1 MAEDR
6 KITGIKC
13 TSCGKTF
20 KMYVPAA
27 GGIRKVNCP
36 HCKAEIKI
44 NFGTPKPAEEKP
56 ADTTPEAPQ
65 QPPKKTKDISDING
79 SGMQRGKLVE
89 VRGFLKKNISHTLQI
104 GDNIIGQYD
113 MEMPSTI
120 MIKDSTVSR
129 KSVNINVIYEDD
141 HLDYVFCVLRAKNPV
156 TLNGTPVQVGEKRYL
171 KFGDQI
177 ILGLTK
183 FRFEQA

>member
-1 MAEDR
+1 MAEER

-36 HCKAEIKI
+36 HCKAEMKI

-56 ADTTPEAPQ
+56 TPDAPQ
-65 QPPKKTKDISDING
+65 TPKKKTKDISDLSG

-89 VRGFLKKNISHTLQI
+89 VRGFLKKNISHSLQI

-113 MEMPSTI
+113 NEMPSTI
-120 MIKDSTVSR
+120 MIKDNTISR
-129 KSVNINVIYEDD
+129 RSVNINVVYEDD
-141 HLDYVFCVLRAKNPV
+141 RIDYVFCVLRTKNPV
-156 TLNGTPVQVGEKRYL
+156 TLNGTPVLVGEKRYL

-177 ILGLTK
+177 TIGLTK
-183 FRFEQA
+183 LRFEKS